1 MKLVKKNRSVL
12 SVLKTFNLKLRKAIL
27 KVVDTEVIT
36 TLGECGLN
44 TLNNDIKIN
53 EVTYENTPVRDSP
66 EKANEEWV
74 EGESYFVPSSESDE
88 IETGSSQLF
97 GNVAGKYLSPYVHRI
112 GELEEV
118 NPHLRGG
125 RVENHL
131 GKTPPVH
138 PTEIRTSISPSSAAE
153 LNTTSALANYA
164 TECFFYVFQINE
176 LSHVTIP
183 VMLLPDD
190 FRAYSKLKVDNHLFN
205 KENMPSHFK
214 VKEYCP
220 LVFRNLRE
228 RFGIDDL
235 DYKESMTRSQPV
247 LVDSPGKS
255 GAKFYQSYDRLFI
268 VKTLTSEEV
277 ERMHSFLKHYHPYIV
292 ERHGKTLLPQY
303 LGMYRLTVD
312 GVEHYMVAMRNV
324 FSNHLRTHRK
334 FDLKGSTVDRE
345 ASDKERE
352 KDLPTLKDNDF
363 VKEGMKIYIG
373 DDAKEKLIETLTADV
388 EFLTKLHLMDYS
400 LLLGVHDCTRAEQE
414 NSEQI
419 EQEDEDNGVD
429 DDDDSETGSGVDIR
443 QGAGD
448 RWCMLGS
455 MTTPPDSP
463 HAALM
468 RETSLQYETG
478 IVPELDIYA
487 IPSSENAPWKEI
499 YFLAI
504 IDVLTHYGVRKQAAK
519 AAKTVKYGAN
529 VDGIST
535 CDPEQYGKRFIEFL
549 SKAIE

>member
-1 MKLVKKNRSVL
+1 MSVTQVQGGLSKLKKKHFRVKHQKVKLFRANEPLL
-12 SVLKTFNLKLRKAIL
+12 SVFMW
-27 KVVDTEVIT
+27 
-36 TLGECGLN
+36 G
-44 TLNNDIKIN
+44 
-53 EVTYENTPVRDSP
+53 
-66 EKANEEWV
+66 
-74 EGESYFVPSSESDE
+74 
-88 IETGSSQLF
+88 
-97 GNVAGKYLSPYVHRI
+97 
-112 GELEEV
+112 V
-118 NPHLRGG
+118 NH
-125 RVENHL
+125 
-131 GKTPPVH
+131 T
-138 PTEIRTSISPSSAAE
+138 
-153 LNTTSALANYA
+153 
-164 TECFFYVFQINE
+164 INE

-205 KENMPSHFK
+205 KESMPSHFK

-228 RFGIDDL
+228 RFGIDDV

-247 LVDSPGKS
+247 AIDSPGKS

-268 VKTLTSEEV
+268 IKSLTSEEV

-312 GVEHYMVAMRNV
+312 GVEHYLVVMRNV
-324 FSNHLRTHRK
+324 FSNHLQIHRK

-373 DDAKEKLIETLTADV
+373 DDAKEKLLETLTADV

-400 LLLGVHDCTRAEQE
+400 LLLGIHDCARAEQE
-414 NSEQI
+414 NRERTDQ
-419 EQEDEDNGVD
+419 EEEENNGMEEDED
-429 DDDDSETGSGVDIR
+429 SESGSAVEKG
-443 QGAGD
+443 GGD
-448 RWCMLGS
+448 RPWGPLS
-455 MTTPPDSP
+455 SPPDSP

-468 RETSLQYETG
+468 RESSIQYEAG

-487 IPSSENAPWKEI
+487 IPSSEGAPIKEI
-499 YFLAI
+499 YFLAL

-535 CDPEQYGKRFIEFL
+535 CDPEQYGKRFIDFM